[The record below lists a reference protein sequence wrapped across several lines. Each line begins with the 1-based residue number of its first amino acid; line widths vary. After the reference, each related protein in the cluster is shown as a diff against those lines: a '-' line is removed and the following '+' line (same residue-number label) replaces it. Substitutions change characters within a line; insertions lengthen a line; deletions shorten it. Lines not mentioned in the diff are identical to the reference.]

1 MRWTMVGRG
10 RRSRRRRSERM
21 NDAESAIRYLSQS
34 LESNLGEYVQIADS
48 AARQI
53 IAIGKKHGV
62 RPASEIRR
70 RICRSCKKSLS
81 PGVNSRVRISSK
93 MLIITCLEC
102 GRTMR
107 QGPGFGGQ
115 DIE

>member
-1 MRWTMVGRG
+1 MVGRG

-93 MLIITCLEC
+93 MLVITCLEC
-102 GRTMR
+102 GRMMR
-107 QGPGFGGQ
+107 QGPDFGGS
-115 DIE
+115 DNE

>member
-1 MRWTMVGRG
+1 
-10 RRSRRRRSERM
+10 M

-93 MLIITCLEC
+93 MLVITCLEC
-102 GRTMR
+102 GRMMR
-107 QGPGFGGQ
+107 QGPDFGGS
-115 DIE
+115 DNE

>member
-1 MRWTMVGRG
+1 MAGRG
-10 RRSRRRRSERM
+10 RRSRRRKSERM
-21 NDAESAIRYLSQS
+21 NDAESAIRHLSDA
-34 LESNLGEYVQIADS
+34 LEGNLGGHVQIADS

-93 MLIITCLEC
+93 ILIITCLEC

-107 QGPGFGGQ
+107 QGPSFGGQ